1 MSPYDA
7 QRRRANPYLIVQ
19 LSRQIEEAGKSL
31 ISRPVASR
39 LGATP
44 APGLSTIEKLRSQTD
59 SQAPGNAV
67 PALTQEAEPLM
78 LNSSGYFFLS
88 TEGVPVL
95 RVRVFYHDKCFDGA
109 CSASLFTRFHR
120 ECVAGDASYE
130 YHGLVHRA
138 GALFDENEFT
148 GDQNAIVDFK
158 YSSSPKITWWFDHHL
173 SAFLTPQD
181 QQNFQACQQ
190 DPECARRKFF
200 DPNYTSCTS
209 FLAHIAATKF
219 GFDTAPV
226 AELIHWADIV
236 DGAQYESPE
245 SAVEMAAP
253 AMKLTLIIES
263 TQDPAFIPR
272 LIPLLTA
279 MPLAEVLSQ
288 PFVAELLPPLM
299 ERHKEALELIR
310 GRAEQRDGTIFFD
323 ITDHPLEGFNK
334 FIPYYL
340 YPNATYSIG
349 LSKSSFRTKVAVGSN
364 PWTKADP
371 AKMVNLAAVCE
382 RYGGGGHARV
392 GAISF
397 PPDQA
402 DKARAAAAEI
412 VSELRAN
419 KPLG

>member
-1 MSPYDA
+1 
-7 QRRRANPYLIVQ
+7 
-19 LSRQIEEAGKSL
+19 
-31 ISRPVASR
+31 VAK
-39 LGATP
+39 G
-44 APGLSTIEKLRSQTD
+44 
-59 SQAPGNAV
+59 
-67 PALTQEAEPLM
+67 
-78 LNSSGYFFLS
+78 
-88 TEGVPVL
+88 
-95 RVRVFYHDKCFDGA
+95 
-109 CSASLFTRFHR
+109 
-120 ECVAGDASYE
+120 ASYE
-130 YHGLVHRA
+130 FHGLVHRA
-138 GALFDENEFT
+138 GALFDESEFT
-148 GDQNAIVDFK
+148 GDENAIVDFK

-173 SAFLTPQD
+173 SAFLTPGD
-181 QQNFQACQQ
+181 QQNFLACKQ
-190 DPECARRKFF
+190 DPECGRHKFF
-200 DPNYTSCTS
+200 DPKYTSCTS
-209 FLAHIAATKF
+209 FLAHVAATEF
-219 GFDTAPV
+219 GFDTVPV

-263 TQDPAFIPR
+263 TQDPEFIPR
-272 LIPLLTA
+272 LIPLLTE

-288 PFVAELLPPLM
+288 PFAAQLLPPLL
-299 ERHKEALELIR
+299 ERHKEAIELIR
-310 GRAEQRDGTIFFD
+310 SRAEERDGTIFFD

-340 YPNATYSIG
+340 FPNATYSIG

-371 AKMVNLAAVCE
+371 AKMVNLAQVCE

-412 VSELRAN
+412 VAELRAH
-419 KPLG
+419 KPTG